1 MLLHVTMAVRCLC
14 VWQEYEWEVGD
25 DAVVWTEM
33 IRGKDIAG
41 MGGSVKESA
50 VVTDADLADQNQLGR
65 IKIGWFDGRS
75 NFADKQYDSIYT
87 MGGRSF
93 SIISTRTWETVYD
106 SGSMMEE
113 VLKERYPSIFNSE
126 AEDGGTKPQTANK
139 DGRSDDKGLEVE
151 ALTIATVCDQTFL
164 FVGAERTSTI
174 FVFDITD
181 PRDPKLE
188 SYINA
193 AGNFDVEPADIYGLP
208 TEPRPNAGLGQIDPE
223 MMSFDAERH
232 LLIVSGAVSGTLGVY
247 QVTGLPTCKP
257 PVPPVALK
265 LTDNMKLPAA
275 YDGNVVTGARTYQ
288 YDANVGEKNAIMD
301 TFVFVIGE
309 TSLLQVI
316 DTKHHAT
323 AQSTIID
330 VYNIEAP
337 GTDVATCVTPSERLL
352 AVSTVG
358 LGGKQDIGR
367 VMLFTVG
374 FSGMLT
380 YKRTYATAEGRLP
393 DQIKWTKDCRTLLA
407 AIEGEAGTVTST
419 TPPSL
424 GERVHHGVPA
434 RVLGETDWGAHGVCR
449 QPLGRNCRAALPARH
464 RRQHRRR

>member
-1 MLLHVTMAVRCLC
+1 MLLGVTMAVRCLC
-14 VWQEYEWEVGD
+14 VWQEYVWEVGD
-25 DAVVWTEM
+25 AEVVWTEM

-41 MGGSVKESA
+41 MGGSVKEGA
-50 VVTDADLADQNQLGR
+50 VVTDADLADETQLGR

-106 SGSMMEE
+106 SGSIMEE
-113 VLKERYPSIFNSE
+113 VLKAQYPSIFNSE
-126 AEDGGTKPQTANK
+126 AEDDGSKPQTDNF

-181 PRDPKLE
+181 PRSPKLE
-188 SYINA
+188 SHINA
-193 AGNFDVEPADIYGLP
+193 AGNFDVPQADIYGLA
-208 TEPRPNAGLGQIDPE
+208 TEPRPNAGLGQVDPE

-232 LLIVSGAVSGTLGVY
+232 LLIVSGAVTGTVGVY

-257 PVPPVALK
+257 PVALK
-265 LTDNMKLPAA
+265 LTDNLKLPAA
-275 YDGNVVTGARTYQ
+275 YVGDVVTGDKTYQ
-288 YDANVGEKNAIMD
+288 YGANVGEKNAIMD
-301 TFVFVIGE
+301 TFVFVVGE

-380 YKRTYATAEGRLP
+380 HKRTYATAEGRLP

-424 GERVHHGVPA
+424 GERVHHKVHV
-434 RVLGETDWGAHGVCR
+434 RVLGQTDWGAHGVRR
-449 QPLGRNCRAALPARH
+449 QPLGRDCRVALPARH
-464 RRQHRRR
+464 RR

>member
-1 MLLHVTMAVRCLC
+1 VLLDVTMAVGCLC
-14 VWQEYEWEVGD
+14 VWQEYVWEVGD
-25 DAVVWTEM
+25 DEVVWTEM

-41 MGGSVKESA
+41 MGGSVKEGA
-50 VVTDADLADQNQLGR
+50 VVTDADLADETQLGR

-106 SGSMMEE
+106 SGSIMEE
-113 VLKERYPSIFNSE
+113 VLKAQYPSIFNSE
-126 AEDGGTKPQTANK
+126 AEDDGSKPQTDNF

-181 PRDPKLE
+181 PRSPKLE
-188 SYINA
+188 SHINA
-193 AGNFDVEPADIYGLP
+193 AGNFDVPQADIYGLA
-208 TEPRPNAGLGQIDPE
+208 TEPRPNAGLGQVDPE

-232 LLIVSGAVSGTLGVY
+232 LLIVSGAVTGTVGVY

-257 PVPPVALK
+257 PVALK
-265 LTDNMKLPAA
+265 LTDNLKLPAA
-275 YDGNVVTGARTYQ
+275 YVGDVVTGDKTYQ
-288 YDANVGEKNAIMD
+288 YGANVGEKNAIMD
-301 TFVFVIGE
+301 TFVFVVGE

-380 YKRTYATAEGRLP
+380 HKRTYATAEGRLP

-424 GERVHHGVPA
+424 GERVHHKVHV
-434 RVLGETDWGAHGVCR
+434 RVLGQTDWGAHGVRR
-449 QPLGRNCRAALPARH
+449 QPLGRDCRVALPARH
-464 RRQHRRR
+464 RR

>member
-1 MLLHVTMAVRCLC
+1 MLLDVTMAVGCLC
-14 VWQEYEWEVGD
+14 VWQEYVWEVGD
-25 DAVVWTEM
+25 AEVVWTEM

-41 MGGSVKESA
+41 MGGSVKEGA
-50 VVTDADLADQNQLGR
+50 VVTDADLADETQLGR

-106 SGSMMEE
+106 SGSIMEE
-113 VLKERYPSIFNSE
+113 VLKAQYPSIFNSE
-126 AEDGGTKPQTANK
+126 AEDDGSKPQTDNF

-181 PRDPKLE
+181 PRSPKLE
-188 SYINA
+188 SHINA
-193 AGNFDVEPADIYGLP
+193 AGNFDVPPADIYGLA
-208 TEPRPNAGLGQIDPE
+208 TEPRPNAGLGQVDPE

-232 LLIVSGAVSGTLGVY
+232 LLIVSGAVTGTVGVY

-257 PVPPVALK
+257 PVALK
-265 LTDNMKLPAA
+265 LTDNLKLPAA
-275 YDGNVVTGARTYQ
+275 YVGDVVTGDKTYQ
-288 YDANVGEKNAIMD
+288 YGANVGEKNAIMD
-301 TFVFVIGE
+301 TFVFVVGE

-380 YKRTYATAEGRLP
+380 HKRTYATAEGRLP

-424 GERVHHGVPA
+424 GERVHHKVHV
-434 RVLGETDWGAHGVCR
+434 RVLGQTDWGAHGVRR
-449 QPLGRNCRAALPARH
+449 QPLGRDCRVALPARH
-464 RRQHRRR
+464 RR

>member
-1 MLLHVTMAVRCLC
+1 VLLGVTMAVRCLC
-14 VWQEYEWEVGD
+14 VWQEYVWEVGD
-25 DAVVWTEM
+25 AEVVWTEM

-41 MGGSVKESA
+41 MGGSVKEGA
-50 VVTDADLADQNQLGR
+50 VVTDANLADETQLGR

-106 SGSMMEE
+106 SGSIMEE
-113 VLKERYPSIFNSE
+113 VLKAQYPSIFNSE
-126 AEDGGTKPQTANK
+126 AEDDGSKPQTDNF

-181 PRDPKLE
+181 PRSPKLE
-188 SYINA
+188 SHINA
-193 AGNFDVEPADIYGLP
+193 AGNFDVPQADIYGLA
-208 TEPRPNAGLGQIDPE
+208 TEPRPNAGLGQVDPE

-232 LLIVSGAVSGTLGVY
+232 LLIVSGAVTGTVGVY

-257 PVPPVALK
+257 PVALK
-265 LTDNMKLPAA
+265 LTDNLKLPAA
-275 YDGNVVTGARTYQ
+275 YVGDVVTGDKTYQ
-288 YDANVGEKNAIMD
+288 YGANVGEKNAIMD
-301 TFVFVIGE
+301 TFVFVVGE

-380 YKRTYATAEGRLP
+380 HKRTYATAEGRLP

-424 GERVHHGVPA
+424 GERVHHKVHV
-434 RVLGETDWGAHGVCR
+434 RVLGQTDWGAHGVRR
-449 QPLGRNCRAALPARH
+449 QPLGRDCRVALPARH
-464 RRQHRRR
+464 RR

>member
-1 MLLHVTMAVRCLC
+1 MLLGVTMAVRCLC
-14 VWQEYEWEVGD
+14 VWQEYVWEVGD
-25 DAVVWTEM
+25 AEVVWTEM

-41 MGGSVKESA
+41 MGGSVKEGA
-50 VVTDADLADQNQLGR
+50 VVTDADLADETQLGR

-106 SGSMMEE
+106 SGSIMEE
-113 VLKERYPSIFNSE
+113 VLKAQYPSIFNSE
-126 AEDGGTKPQTANK
+126 AEDDGSKPQTDNF

-181 PRDPKLE
+181 PRSPKLE
-188 SYINA
+188 SHINA
-193 AGNFDVEPADIYGLP
+193 AGNFDVPQADIYGLA
-208 TEPRPNAGLGQIDPE
+208 TEPRPNAGLGQVDPE

-232 LLIVSGAVSGTLGVY
+232 LLIVSGAVTGTVGVY

-257 PVPPVALK
+257 PVALK
-265 LTDNMKLPAA
+265 LTDNLKLPAA
-275 YDGNVVTGARTYQ
+275 YVGDVVTGDKTYQ
-288 YDANVGEKNAIMD
+288 YGANVGEKNAIMD
-301 TFVFVIGE
+301 TFVFVVGE

-380 YKRTYATAEGRLP
+380 HKRTYATAEGRLP
-393 DQIKWTKDCRTLLA
+393 DQIKWTKDCRTLLT

-424 GERVHHGVPA
+424 GERVHHKVHV
-434 RVLGETDWGAHGVCR
+434 RVLGQTDWGAHGVRR
-449 QPLGRNCRAALPARH
+449 QPLGRDCRVALPARH
-464 RRQHRRR
+464 RR